1 MLKVRS
7 GPGGTVGA
15 MIQLPNPQTT
25 GTARKYFQKIE
36 RGGVRTKSGRNKK
49 STVFLVASK
58 MLSMN
63 PKP

>member
-1 MLKVRS
+1 MLRVRA

-15 MIQLPNPQTT
+15 MIHPPNQETT

-49 STVFLVASK
+49 STVFLVESK
-58 MLSMN
+58 TPSMN
-63 PKP
+63 PRP

>member
-36 RGGVRTKSGRNKK
+36 RGEVKTKSGRKRK
-49 STVFLVASK
+49 STVLRVSNNRPVRK
-58 MLSMN
+58 M
-63 PKP
+63 KP